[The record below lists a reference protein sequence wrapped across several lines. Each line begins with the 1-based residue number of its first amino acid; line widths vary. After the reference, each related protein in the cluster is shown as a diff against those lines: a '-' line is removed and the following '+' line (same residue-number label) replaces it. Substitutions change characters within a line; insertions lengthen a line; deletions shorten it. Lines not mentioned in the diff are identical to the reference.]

1 MTHLPTRPQFCCFYL
16 HSELRV
22 GWVRGR
28 AGNRLEIMLEDGSVL
43 RKHPGDLIHT
53 WEGDPLPEGSTDK
66 AVENAAENPRDCALG
81 QIRERLAGGTGAGPA
96 APSPEAPSPETPPLE
111 SIHREMETGGKIP
124 FAELAE
130 RRLGKG
136 NHGWAHGLLFV
147 ALLQDRKR
155 FRYAKGAFRARSQAE
170 MKEWEDRETERRERE
185 AWEARVLDWA
195 AALDQ
200 GEWPPLAN
208 PSPSSRP
215 PHLTESGE
223 GRENRE
229 GVAGAAVKEHEG
241 GEFLAQLQSLL
252 ALEKRSPYWKTLGK
266 ILDFHTLPS
275 LDMAARIKGW
285 LKTAHAWPD
294 WPAIWLQ
301 RSEVPLEFP
310 ASVEDAAGKL
320 ARLPV
325 RKLKARD
332 FRDIPTYSIDAAGTR
347 DFDDAYSILGQQDG
361 WLEIAIHIA
370 EPSPKLE
377 PGHPLFE
384 EAALRMATV
393 YTLAGVYPM
402 LPRAL
407 SEGRFSLLAGKER
420 ETVTFLFRLREGE
433 AEWLGVERGVVRL
446 ESNLDF
452 AGAERLLEE
461 RPGDWGRLALLCQS
475 LTDARARQGALIA
488 HRREAGLDISDPQR
502 IRLWEISRTGPV
514 HQIVEELAIAY
525 NREAG
530 RYCFQHGL
538 PALYRVQLQP
548 SVEEPGP
555 GEGGDSA
562 PAGTFRPA
570 NFSTRPERHA
580 GLACDRYIQVTSPIR
595 RFPDLVMQRQI
606 VTHALEGRGAFMEIP
621 QLEEW
626 AARADQRA
634 LVHGETAR
642 RIEHDW
648 IMRYLMQQL
657 AGNRAGPELVRNGV
671 AKRLPGTGAAGRE
684 RQGKVWLDSPRLPV
698 LCMLPAGVENG
709 DRVTVRIESVNRD
722 RREVWATL
730 LK

>member
-1 MTHLPTRPQFCCFYL
+1 M
-16 HSELRV
+16 
-22 GWVRGR
+22 RGR
-28 AGNRLEIMLEDGSVL
+28 AGNRLEIVLEDGSEL
-43 RKHPGDLIHT
+43 RKHPGDLIHS
-53 WEGDPLPEGSTDK
+53 WEGEPLPEGATEK
-66 AVENAAENPRDCALG
+66 AAENPRDCALG

-96 APSPEAPSPETPPLE
+96 APHPETPHLE
-111 SIHREMETGGKIP
+111 SIYREMEPGRKIP

-130 RRLGKG
+130 RSLGKG
-136 NHGWAHGLLFV
+136 NHRWAHGLLFV
-147 ALLQDRKR
+147 ALLQDRRR
-155 FRYAKGAFRARSQAE
+155 FRYAKGAFRARSETE
-170 MKEWEDRETERRERE
+170 MKEWEARETERRERE

-200 GEWPPLAN
+200 GKW
-208 PSPSSRP
+208 
-215 PHLTESGE
+215 PHLSDATEGGE
-223 GRENRE
+223 KA
-229 GVAGAAVKEHEG
+229 AGAAEG
-241 GEFLAQLQSLL
+241 AAAKAVTEKHGAGEFLAQLQSLL
-252 ALEKRSPYWKTLGK
+252 ALEKRSPYWKSLGK
-266 ILDFHTLPS
+266 TLDFHTLPS
-275 LDMAARIKGW
+275 QDLAARIKGW

-301 RSEVPLEFP
+301 RGEVPLEFP
-310 ASVEDAAGKL
+310 ASVKDAAGKL

-325 RKLKARD
+325 RKHKTRD
-332 FRDIPTYSIDAAGTR
+332 FRDTPTYSIDAAGTR
-347 DFDDAYSILGQQDG
+347 DFDDAYSILGRKDG

-370 EPSPKLE
+370 EPGPALE

-420 ETVTFLFRLREGE
+420 ETVTFLFRLREGK
-433 AEWLGVERGVVRL
+433 AEWMGVERGVVRL

-475 LTDARARQGALIA
+475 LTDARVQQGALIA
-488 HRREAGLDISDPQR
+488 RRREVGLDISDPQR
-502 IRLWEISRTGPV
+502 IRLWEVSRTGPV

-530 RYCFQHGL
+530 RYCFQQGL
-538 PALYRVQLQP
+538 PALYRVQP
-548 SVEEPGP
+548 RSSVEGSGP
-555 GEGGDSA
+555 EEGEDSA
-562 PAGTFRPA
+562 PAEAFRPA

-580 GLACDRYIQVTSPIR
+580 GLACDHYIQVTSPIR

-606 VTHALEGRGAFMEIP
+606 ITHALEGRGAFTEIP

-626 AARADQRA
+626 AARAEQSS

-642 RIEHDW
+642 RIEYDW
-648 IMRYLMQQL
+648 IMRYLMQQM
-657 AGNRAGPELVRNGV
+657 AGNRDGPELVRNGV
-671 AKRLPGTGAAGRE
+671 VKHIPGAAAAGRE
-684 RQGKVWLDSPRLPV
+684 RQGRVWLDSPRLPV

-730 LK
+730 LE